1 MRLGFDFMSLRRLIR
16 LNVGLMIYGL
26 GLAMIVEA
34 QIGLPPWDVF
44 AKGISIQLGTS
55 YGIAS
60 VIVSALVLIAWIPLK
75 VRPGIG
81 SILNA
86 ILIGLWSDVFIPQIS
101 AAQVTLRASTGYAGD
116 LFMFLVGMV
125 IVAIA
130 TGLYITSYLGSGP
143 RDGLMIGTQKLLGW
157 PLWRIRTMYEGLVL
171 VIGWLMGGQVR
182 EGTLIFAVCIGVLM
196 QVSLKVFKYDEKRR
210 IW

>member
-1 MRLGFDFMSLRRLIR
+1 MRFDFMTVRRLVR
-16 LNVGLMIYGL
+16 LNIGLMFYGL

-44 AKGISIQLGTS
+44 AKGISIQLGTT
-55 YGIAS
+55 YGVGS
-60 VIVSALVLIAWIPLK
+60 VIVSALVLLAWIPLK
-75 VRPGIG
+75 VKPGIG

-86 ILIGLWSDVFIPQIS
+86 ILIGLWSDVFIPRLPEI
-101 AAQVTLRASTGYAGD
+101 ANYFGNLT
-116 LFMFLVGMV
+116 MFLIGMV

-130 TGLYITSYLGSGP
+130 TGVYITSYLGSGP

-157 PLWRIRTMYEGLVL
+157 PLWQIRTMYEVLVL

-196 QVSLKVFKYDEKRR
+196 QVSLKVFKYDETKKLN
-210 IW
+210 

>member
-1 MRLGFDFMSLRRLIR
+1 MRFDFMTVRRLVR
-16 LNVGLMIYGL
+16 LNIGLMFYGL

-44 AKGISIQLGTS
+44 AKGISIQLGTT
-55 YGIAS
+55 YGVAS
-60 VIVSALVLIAWIPLK
+60 VIVSAMVMLAWIPLK
-75 VRPGIG
+75 VKPGIG

-86 ILIGLWSDVFIPQIS
+86 LLIGLWSDVFIPRIPEITNYFS
-101 AAQVTLRASTGYAGD
+101 NLT
-116 LFMFLVGMV
+116 MFLIGMV

-130 TGLYITSYLGSGP
+130 TGVYITSYLGSGP
-143 RDGLMIGTQKLLGW
+143 RDGLMIGTQQLLGW
-157 PLWRIRTMYEGLVL
+157 PLWQIRTMYEVLVL

-196 QVSLKVFKYDEKRR
+196 QLSLKIFKYDESKKLR
-210 IW
+210 

>member
-1 MRLGFDFMSLRRLIR
+1 MRLGFDFKSLKRLLR
-16 LNVGLMIYGL
+16 LNLGLMFYGF
-26 GLAMIVEA
+26 GLALIVEA

-44 AKGISIQLGTS
+44 AKGISIQLGTT
-55 YGIAS
+55 YGVAS

-75 VRPGIG
+75 VKPGIG

-86 ILIGLWSDVFIPQIS
+86 ILIGLWSDVFIPQIPKID
-101 AAQVTLRASTGYAGD
+101 QYWVNL
-116 LFMFLVGMV
+116 LVFLIGMV

-157 PLWRIRTMYEGLVL
+157 PLWQIRTMYEVLVL
-171 VIGWLMGGQVR
+171 IIGWLMGGQVR

-196 QVSLKVFKYDEKRR
+196 QLSLKVFKYDEKKKLG
-210 IW
+210 

>member
-1 MRLGFDFMSLRRLIR
+1 MRFDFKSVRRLTR
-16 LNVGLMIYGL
+16 LNIGLMFYGL

-44 AKGISIQLGTS
+44 AKGISIQLGIT

-75 VRPGIG
+75 VKPGIG

-86 ILIGLWSDVFIPQIS
+86 ILIGLWSDVFIPHIPKLES
-101 AAQVTLRASTGYAGD
+101 YWANLGI
-116 LFMFLVGMV
+116 FLLGMV
-125 IVAIA
+125 IVATA
-130 TGLYITSYLGSGP
+130 TGIYITSYLGSGP

-157 PLWRIRTMYEGLVL
+157 PLWQIRTMYEVLVL
-171 VIGWLMGGQVR
+171 IIGWLMGGQVR

-196 QVSLKVFKYDEKRR
+196 QWSLKLFKYDEKKKLQ
-210 IW
+210 

>member
-1 MRLGFDFMSLRRLIR
+1 
-16 LNVGLMIYGL
+16 
-26 GLAMIVEA
+26 MIVEA
-34 QIGLPPWDVF
+34 QVGLPPWDVF

-60 VIVSALVLIAWIPLK
+60 VIVSALVLLAWIPLK
-75 VRPGIG
+75 VKPGIG

-86 ILIGLWSDVFIPQIS
+86 ILIGLWSDVFIPQIPEFTDYL
-101 AAQVTLRASTGYAGD
+101 ANLTL
-116 LFMFLVGMV
+116 FLIGMV

-130 TGLYITSYLGSGP
+130 TGVYITSYLGSGP
-143 RDGLMIGTQKLLGW
+143 RDGLMIGTQKVLGW
-157 PLWRIRTMYEGLVL
+157 PLWQIRTMYEVLVL

-196 QVSLKVFKYDEKRR
+196 QISLKLFKYDEKKKLQ
-210 IW
+210 

>member
-1 MRLGFDFMSLRRLIR
+1 MRFDFMTVRRLVR
-16 LNVGLMIYGL
+16 LNIGLMFYGL

-44 AKGISIQLGTS
+44 AKGISIQLGTT
-55 YGIAS
+55 YGVAS
-60 VIVSALVLIAWIPLK
+60 VIVSAMVLLAWIPLK
-75 VRPGIG
+75 VKPGIG

-86 ILIGLWSDVFIPQIS
+86 VLIGLWSDVFIPRIPEITNYFS
-101 AAQVTLRASTGYAGD
+101 NLT
-116 LFMFLVGMV
+116 MFLIGMV

-130 TGLYITSYLGSGP
+130 TGVYITSYLGSGP
-143 RDGLMIGTQKLLGW
+143 RDGLMIGTQQLLGW
-157 PLWRIRTMYEGLVL
+157 PLWQIRTMYEVLVL

-196 QVSLKVFKYDEKRR
+196 QLSLKFFKYDELKKLR
-210 IW
+210 